1 MLNILLLKVVELERR
16 LESISAE
23 FAGQISA
30 LKSQLEKE
38 RDRRIDLE
46 AEVMF
51 YINLIPGPYLVGGG
65 YFMSDSQWYSQILSQ
80 IKNEC
85 DILKKCSI
93 LTIIPYKKNPQLI
106 FLTKTMIEI
115 LRNGKFCIFVI
126 QNRGL

>member
-16 LESISAE
+16 LEIISAE

-38 RDRRIDLE
+38 RDKRIDLE

-65 YFMSDSQWYSQILSQ
+65 YFMSESQWYSQILSQ
-80 IKNEC
+80 IKDEC
-85 DILKKCSI
+85 DFLKKFSI
-93 LTIIPYKKNPQLI
+93 VTIIPYKKNPPL
-106 FLTKTMIEI
+106 F
-115 LRNGKFCIFVI
+115 
-126 QNRGL
+126 

>member
-51 YINLIPGPYLVGGG
+51 YMNLIPGPYLVGGG
-65 YFMSDSQWYSQILSQ
+65 GISCPIH
-80 IKNEC
+80 NGT
-85 DILKKCSI
+85 LKSF
-93 LTIIPYKKNPQLI
+93 PRSRMNVI
-106 FLTKTMIEI
+106 FLKSVQ
-115 LRNGKFCIFVI
+115 F
-126 QNRGL
+126 

>member
-38 RDRRIDLE
+38 RDKRIDLE

-51 YINLIPGPYLVGGG
+51 YINLIPGPYLVVVGGV
-65 YFMSDSQWYSQILSQ
+65 FHVRFTMVLS
-80 IKNEC
+80 
-85 DILKKCSI
+85 
-93 LTIIPYKKNPQLI
+93 NPFPDQ
-106 FLTKTMIEI
+106 
-115 LRNGKFCIFVI
+115 G
-126 QNRGL
+126 